1 MKNHYSDTEVFNAGK
16 DSFNVAFG
24 MHSLT
29 GESIVDESIGRF
41 VAVSYEEGW
50 DQDGNMYSKFHN
62 HSFHRCSREELGLE
76 GDNS

>member
-1 MKNHYSDTEVFNAGK
+1 MKNYYSDTEVFNAGK

-24 MHSLT
+24 LHSLT

-41 VAVSYEEGW
+41 DAHSYEEGW
-50 DQDGNMYSKFHN
+50 DKDGNLYAKFHN